1 MLRSIKK
8 ICYMVVLIMAVL
20 FSFSIKNSVYAD
32 APDYDNNFK
41 NPLTKKWYVVDPD
54 KNWVS
59 KDNILKENIFSLFY
73 PSGTESTN
81 NNRIYFVIRDITLW
95 LMIIY
100 LVWAWASLLFNR
112 KPEDMNKMLRS
123 LVYVIVWWCFVYW
136 ANRLFGS
143 VLQFTWPSVVGWTDW
158 WVPWVANAFTN
169 KVAFFILSAIK
180 AAAFFMA
187 IIMTV
192 ITWIRVVAAWD
203 WEKWKKLVKWL
214 INIVV
219 SLLIIKWIDF
229 IYYVAQ
235 DSSNFVQNAADFIV
249 DAAKVFGYIFWVI
262 IVIMVIIAWYLYI
275 TDGWS
280 GSNFKKASN
289 ILINI
294 LLSALILFA
303 FLLILYQI
311 FAEFQTW
318 GDAVW
323 PDPQAYL
330 INIENITQLA

>member
-1 MLRSIKK
+1 MMCSIKK
-8 ICYMVVLIMAVL
+8 VCYAFVLIMAVL
-20 FSFSIKNSVYAD
+20 LSFFVKGNVNAV
-32 APDYDNNFK
+32 APEFK
-41 NPLTKKWYVVDPD
+41 EDFTSHLTSKKFVINPENV
-54 KNWVS
+54 WVS
-59 KDNILKENIFSLFY
+59 KDNVLKRNIFALFY
-73 PSGTESTN
+73 PGGSESTDS
-81 NNRIYFVIRDITLW
+81 NRLYFVIRDITLW

-143 VLQFTWPSVVGWTDW
+143 VLQFTWASVVWWTKEW
-158 WVPWVANAFTN
+158 IEWVTDAFTN
-169 KVAFFILSAIK
+169 KVAFFVLSAIK

-229 IYYVAQ
+229 IYYIAQ
-235 DSSNFVQNAADFIV
+235 DSGNFVKNAADFIV
-249 DAAKVFGYIFWVI
+249 DAAKVFWYIFWVI
-262 IVIMVIIAWYLYI
+262 IVIMVIIAWYLYM

-280 GSNFKKASN
+280 GANFKKASN
-289 ILINI
+289 ILVNI

-303 FLLILYQI
+303 FLLILYQV

-318 GDAVW
+318 WDAVW
-323 PDPQAYL
+323 EGTQAYL
-330 INIENITQLA
+330 MRVMSIV

>member
-1 MLRSIKK
+1 MLVSIKK
-8 ICYMVVLIMAVL
+8 ICYAVMLITSVFL
-20 FSFSIKNSVYAD
+20 SFSLKNSVHAI
-32 APDYDNNFK
+32 APEYKEDFTSH
-41 NPLTKKWYVVDPD
+41 LTSKWYVIDPA
-54 KNWVS
+54 KQWVS
-59 KDNILKENIFSLFY
+59 EDKILKENIFALFY
-73 PSGTESTN
+73 PSGTEGTD

-95 LMIIY
+95 LMVIY
-100 LVWAWASLLFNR
+100 LVRAWASLLFNR
-112 KPEDMNKMLRS
+112 KPEDMNKMLWS
-123 LVYVIVWWCFVYW
+123 LVYVIAWWAFVYW

-143 VLQFTWPSVVGWTDW
+143 VLQFTWPSVVWSGE
-158 WVPWVANAFTN
+158 WVPWVTNAFTN

-180 AAAFFMA
+180 AAAFFVA

-229 IYYVAQ
+229 IYYIAQ
-235 DSSNFVQNAADFIV
+235 DSSNFVQNAADFIIDV
-249 DAAKVFGYIFWVI
+249 ARVFWYIFWVI
-262 IVIMVIIAWYLYI
+262 IVIMVIVAWYLYI

-318 GDAVW
+318 WDAVW
-323 PDPQAYL
+323 PNPQAYL
-330 INIENITQLA
+330 MWIINIA

>member
-1 MLRSIKK
+1 MLVSIKK
-8 ICYMVVLIMAVL
+8 ICYAVMLIMSVFL
-20 FSFSIKNSVYAD
+20 SFSLKNSVYAT
-32 APDYDNNFK
+32 APEYKKNFTSH
-41 NPLTKKWYVVDPD
+41 LTSKWYVIDPA
-54 KNWVS
+54 KQWVS
-59 KDNILKENIFSLFY
+59 EDKILKENIFALFY
-73 PSGTESTN
+73 PSGTEGTD

-95 LMIIY
+95 LMVIY
-100 LVWAWASLLFNR
+100 LVRAWASLLFNR
-112 KPEDMNKMLRS
+112 KPEDMNKMLWS
-123 LVYVIVWWCFVYW
+123 LVYVIAWWAFVYW

-143 VLQFTWPSVVGWTDW
+143 VLQFTWPSVVWSGE
-158 WVPWVANAFTN
+158 WVPWVTNAFTN

-180 AAAFFMA
+180 AAAFFVA

-229 IYYVAQ
+229 IYYIAQ
-235 DSSNFVQNAADFIV
+235 DSSNFVQNAADFIIDV
-249 DAAKVFGYIFWVI
+249 ARVFWYIFWVI
-262 IVIMVIIAWYLYI
+262 IVIMVIVAWYLYI

-318 GDAVW
+318 WDAVW
-323 PDPQAYL
+323 PNPQAYL
-330 INIENITQLA
+330 MWIINIA